1 MVKMVGLRYTC
12 VKVYTY
18 FYIHICR
25 YGMVGL
31 RGGRGGRARREDH
44 DEDEDDDEEIKLHR
58 KDMER
63 DNSFLINHDGD
74 IALPCNEQD
83 DDYTEDRYPQENTDD
98 LPTWRVSYPPRW
110 VSVK

>member
-1 MVKMVGLRYTC
+1 MTEPRWVSVNPNKIHYLGTSQKHQDILDGL
-12 VKVYTY
+12 
-18 FYIHICR
+18 
-25 YGMVGL
+25 
-31 RGGRGGRARREDH
+31 
-44 DEDEDDDEEIKLHR
+44 DEDDDEEIRLHR

-74 IALPCNEQD
+74 IALPSYEQD